1 MVLLCPYT
9 GRKRGQTK
17 AMTTTLEANVEFTA
31 QDRCDRCGA
40 QAKVRAKLTSG
51 ELLFCG
57 HHAREIGTPLVL
69 QSLTV
74 FDPEGVFNYG
84 KQ

>member
-1 MVLLCPYT
+1 MLILCPYT
-9 GRKRGQTK
+9 RRKRGQTK

-40 QAKVRAKLTSG
+40 QAKVRAKLLSG

-57 HHAREIGTPLVL
+57 HHAREVGLTLVMK
-69 QSLTV
+69 SVSV
-74 FDPEGVFNYG
+74 FDPEEILNGR
-84 KQ
+84 

>member
-9 GRKRGQTK
+9 RRKRGQTK

-40 QAKVRAKLTSG
+40 QAKVRAKLLSG

-57 HHAREIGTPLVL
+57 HHAREVGLTLVMK
-69 QSLTV
+69 SVSV
-74 FDPEGVFNYG
+74 FDPEEILNGR
-84 KQ
+84 